1 MIAATVAYP
10 IEGRWIPPTPGVRVV
25 RTPVGVRAP
34 EGIDLV
40 AGRENLSLLLATGF
54 CGGLR
59 TGLRIGSLVLADV
72 VRHRGKEIL
81 VSSEI
86 LAATRDALASKGHEV
101 HVGACECIED
111 VADPQR
117 KRELAAS
124 GALSVDMESGP
135 LAAWAVSRGVPFL
148 SLRVVLDPVDV
159 DLPFPT
165 EGSIMAPVFRH
176 PIAAIRVGRSA
187 VRAGRALGRALGD
200 LLPELRRES

>member
-1 MIAATVAYP
+1 MIAVTVAYP

-25 RTPVGVRAP
+25 RTPVGANAP
-34 EGIDLV
+34 EGIESI
-40 AGRENLSLLLATGF
+40 AGHESLSLLLATGF

-59 TGLRIGSLVLADV
+59 TGLRTGSLVLADT
-72 VRHRGKEIL
+72 VRHRGEEIL

-86 LAATRDALASKGHEV
+86 VSAARDALESKRHEV

-135 LAAWAVSRGVPFL
+135 LAAWAASQGVPFL

-159 DLPFPT
+159 DLPFQT